1 MKIIELCGPPCA
13 GKTYIKNSIIKNNI
27 KISNSDFLI
36 YDTAH
41 FFIDLNYI
49 EKISL
54 KYFKYIKMFNRKN
67 KVIKKHTRNII
78 IKNFKISSKK
88 KIKNFPNLFLSY
100 YRNVCKK
107 IFYLY
112 KKENPSF
119 VKYVFKLIKQIK
131 DKKQKKK
138 IKEWYI
144 EIFAKFYIAKNLNN
158 KKTIIFDEGIVQRSL
173 FLINFNGNLEK
184 RLKKYITL
192 SDKSNFLVFIDNKI
206 SNLIKRS
213 KKRSFL
219 SSDQF
224 SYKSTSEVKK
234 YKRFFKAYFKILKK
248 I

>member
-1 MKIIELCGPPCA
+1 
-13 GKTYIKNSIIKNNI
+13 
-27 KISNSDFLI
+27 
-36 YDTAH
+36 
-41 FFIDLNYI
+41 
-49 EKISL
+49 
-54 KYFKYIKMFNRKN
+54 
-67 KVIKKHTRNII
+67 
-78 IKNFKISSKK
+78 
-88 KIKNFPNLFLSY
+88 
-100 YRNVCKK
+100 
-107 IFYLY
+107 
-112 KKENPSF
+112 
-119 VKYVFKLIKQIK
+119 
-131 DKKQKKK
+131 
-138 IKEWYI
+138 
-144 EIFAKFYIAKNLNN
+144 
-158 KKTIIFDEGIVQRSL
+158 VQRSL